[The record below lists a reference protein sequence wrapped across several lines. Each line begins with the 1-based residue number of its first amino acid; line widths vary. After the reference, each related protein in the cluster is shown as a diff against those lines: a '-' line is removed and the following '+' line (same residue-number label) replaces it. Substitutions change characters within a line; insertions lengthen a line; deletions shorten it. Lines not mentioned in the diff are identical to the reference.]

1 MSSRTNYY
9 DFREAKVLIAMEL
22 SKRGWEIS
30 GFKPDESDGM
40 TDYWSPADWDGIATK
55 NGYVVVVDCSDYMV
69 KWRSGKKDYH
79 RSNNKENMELSFE
92 VQSKIKKLE
101 EIRQDRGASPAEEE
115 TAKKKIAMLLAKVK
129 ESNNTGVNIE
139 VFFPTF
145 QANPPRMSWHVEKDG
160 VIIAK
165 GNGVA
170 KFSDLY
176 YFNEKDVKE
185 ELKQYADDKESYRY
199 KQAEGRLKLYKQFMT
214 FINKIDTAAGSMLA
228 KDGKGFVY
236 ENIVQTK
243 YRTEN
248 KAVECAGSFKDGQCF
263 IVKRSLTGGVYSG
276 YVYRIHE
283 ENLNGKTYFTAYRL
297 DKKLKKELT
306 GRANPGNNFGYM
318 SGTYLDRIKGFFE
331 KGILAYCEIQEV
343 KTPYEVT
350 KCVKKAI

>member
-22 SKRGWEIS
+22 SKRGWEIF

-79 RSNNKENMELSFE
+79 RNNNKENMELSFE

>member
-22 SKRGWEIS
+22 SKRGWEIF
-30 GFKPDESDGM
+30 GFKPDESDSM
-40 TDYWSPADWDGIATK
+40 TDYWSPANWDGIATK
-55 NGYVVVVDCSDYMV
+55 NGYIVVVDCSDYMV
-69 KWRSGKKDYH
+69 KWCSGKKDYH
-79 RSNNKENMELSFE
+79 RSNSKENMELSFE

-129 ESNNTGVNIE
+129 ENSDAGVDIE

-176 YFNEKDVKE
+176 YFNEKEAKE
-185 ELKQYADDKESYRY
+185 ELKQYANDKESFRY
-199 KQAEGRLKLYKQFMT
+199 KQAENRLKLHKQFMT

-236 ENIVQTK
+236 ENVVQTK

-248 KAVECAGSFKDGQCF
+248 KAVECAGDFKDGQCF

-283 ENLNGKTYFTAYRL
+283 ENLNGKTFFTAYRL

-318 SGTYLDRIKGFFE
+318 SGAYLDRIKGFFE

>member
-22 SKRGWEIS
+22 SKRGWEIF

-40 TDYWSPADWDGIATK
+40 TDYWSPANWDGIATK

-165 GNGVA
+165 GNGVT

-176 YFNEKDVKE
+176 YFNEKEAKE

-199 KQAEGRLKLYKQFMT
+199 KQAESRLKLHKQFMT

-248 KAVECAGSFKDGQCF
+248 KAVECAGSLKNGQCF
-263 IVKRSLTGGVYSG
+263 IVKSCFNHGIGKG
-276 YVYRIHE
+276 YVYQLNEHE
-283 ENLNGKTYFTAYRL
+283 TNGEKFYIAYRL
-297 DKKLKKELT
+297 DKKLKKQLT
-306 GRANPGNNFGYM
+306 GNGNRANCFGYI
-318 SGTYLDRIKGFFE
+318 SGSYKERFLKWIETGA
-331 KGILAYCEIQEV
+331 LAWCEIQEV

>member
-22 SKRGWEIS
+22 SKRGWEIF

-40 TDYWSPADWDGIATK
+40 TDYWSPANWDGIATK
-55 NGYVVVVDCSDYMV
+55 NGYVVVIDCSDYMV

-79 RSNNKENMELSFE
+79 RSNSKENMELSFE

-170 KFSDLY
+170 KFSDLC
-176 YFNEKDVKE
+176 YFNEKDAKE
-185 ELKQYADDKESYRY
+185 ELKQYADDKESFRY
-199 KQAEGRLKLYKQFMT
+199 KRAESRLKLHKQFVT

-236 ENIVQTK
+236 ENVVQTK

-248 KAVECAGSFKDGQCF
+248 KAVECAGSLKNGQCF
-263 IVKRSLTGGVYSG
+263 IVKSCFNHGIGKG
-276 YVYRIHE
+276 YVYQLNEHE
-283 ENLNGKTYFTAYRL
+283 TNGEKYYIAYRL
-297 DKKLKKELT
+297 DKKLKKQLT
-306 GRANPGNNFGYM
+306 GNGNRANCFGYI
-318 SGTYLDRIKGFFE
+318 SGSYKERFLKWIETGA
-331 KGILAYCEIQEV
+331 LAWCEIQEV

>member
-1 MSSRTNYY
+1 
-9 DFREAKVLIAMEL
+9 
-22 SKRGWEIS
+22 
-30 GFKPDESDGM
+30 
-40 TDYWSPADWDGIATK
+40 
-55 NGYVVVVDCSDYMV
+55 
-69 KWRSGKKDYH
+69 
-79 RSNNKENMELSFE
+79 MELSFE

-176 YFNEKDVKE
+176 YFNEKDAKE

-199 KQAEGRLKLYKQFMT
+199 KQAESRLKLYKQFMT

>member
-22 SKRGWEIS
+22 SKRGWEIF
-30 GFKPDESDGM
+30 GFKSDESDSM

-176 YFNEKDVKE
+176 YFNEKDTKE

-199 KQAEGRLKLYKQFMT
+199 KQAESRLKLYKQFMT

-236 ENIVQTK
+236 ENVVETK
-243 YRTEN
+243 YKTEN
-248 KAVECAGSFKDGQCF
+248 KAVECAGSLKNGQCF
-263 IVKRSLTGGVYSG
+263 IIKSCFNHGIGKG
-276 YVYRIHE
+276 YVYQLNEHE
-283 ENLNGKTYFTAYRL
+283 MNGEKFYIAYRL
-297 DKKLKKELT
+297 DKKLKKQLT
-306 GRANPGNNFGYM
+306 GNGNRANCFGYI
-318 SGTYLDRIKGFFE
+318 SGSYKERFLKWIETGA
-331 KGILAYCEIQEV
+331 LAYCEIQEV

>member
-9 DFREAKVLIAMEL
+9 DFREAKVLITMEL
-22 SKRGWEIS
+22 SKRGWEIF

-176 YFNEKDVKE
+176 YFNEKDAKE

-199 KQAEGRLKLYKQFMT
+199 KQAESRLKLYKQFMT

>member
-22 SKRGWEIS
+22 SKRGWEIF

-40 TDYWSPADWDGIATK
+40 TDYWSPANWDGIATK

-176 YFNEKDVKE
+176 YFNEKEAKE

-199 KQAEGRLKLYKQFMT
+199 KQAESRLKLHKQFMT

-248 KAVECAGSFKDGQCF
+248 KAVECAGSLKNGQCF
-263 IVKRSLTGGVYSG
+263 IVKSCFNHGIGKG
-276 YVYRIHE
+276 YVYQLNEHE
-283 ENLNGKTYFTAYRL
+283 TNGEKFYIAYRL
-297 DKKLKKELT
+297 DKKLKKQLT
-306 GRANPGNNFGYM
+306 GNGNRANCFGYI
-318 SGTYLDRIKGFFE
+318 SGSYKERFLKWIETGA
-331 KGILAYCEIQEV
+331 LAWCEIQEV

>member
-22 SKRGWEIS
+22 LKRGWEIF

-40 TDYWSPADWDGIATK
+40 TDYWSPANWDGIATK

-176 YFNEKDVKE
+176 YFNEKEAKE

-199 KQAEGRLKLYKQFMT
+199 KQAESRLKLHKQFMT

-248 KAVECAGSFKDGQCF
+248 KAVECAGSLKNGQCF
-263 IVKRSLTGGVYSG
+263 IVKSCFNHGIGKG
-276 YVYRIHE
+276 YVYQLNEHE
-283 ENLNGKTYFTAYRL
+283 TNGEKFYIAYRL
-297 DKKLKKELT
+297 DKKLKKQLT
-306 GRANPGNNFGYM
+306 GNGNRANCFGYI
-318 SGTYLDRIKGFFE
+318 SGSYKERFLKWIETGA
-331 KGILAYCEIQEV
+331 LAWCEIQEV